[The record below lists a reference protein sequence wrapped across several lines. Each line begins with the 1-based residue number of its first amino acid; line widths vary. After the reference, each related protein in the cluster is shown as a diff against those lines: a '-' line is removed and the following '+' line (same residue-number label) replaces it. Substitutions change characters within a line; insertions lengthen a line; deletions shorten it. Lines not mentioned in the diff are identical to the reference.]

1 MIAFFRTLSA
11 LCVISAKID
20 LIDKK
25 LLLPGLKIGKAAL
38 HVKEKLESSVR
49 NHRKLIAIAMKM
61 EYFKNKLSRLHR
73 YPI

>member
-25 LLLPGLKIGKAAL
+25 SLMPGLKIGKAAL
-38 HVKEKLESSVR
+38 LVKEKLANCREHVICPV
-49 NHRKLIAIAMKM
+49 L
-61 EYFKNKLSRLHR
+61 
-73 YPI
+73 